1 MPSSVEINYFMV
13 ILFYCYCSG
22 GRLTNQGTNLGKVTH
37 TVGFVGF
44 FTPFLECSIVCAKA
58 GERNV
63 REDTAHRASTEE
75 EVRLEGYDICVG
87 PSLLIRL
94 QGVADVVVS

>member
-1 MPSSVEINYFMV
+1 
-13 ILFYCYCSG
+13 
-22 GRLTNQGTNLGKVTH
+22 
-37 TVGFVGF
+37 
-44 FTPFLECSIVCAKA
+44 VCAKA